1 MPNPDT
7 QLLRTSIRPP
17 SKRRHVDEMGVRVWH
32 YQPVASSGLD
42 GQESQYQ
49 RPWHFQP
56 VGSATEREVSRSE
69 RRRERAERVVERIRE
84 VPVQVRV
91 EVPVERVR
99 EVPVEVRVEVPI
111 ERVREVPVEVR
122 VEVPVEH
129 PETGWDDETDPKI
142 SVFDSSTGQ
151 TIEKTVACTARILD
165 LVHTTDQSEDWSAL
179 HLFGDDTL
187 SVNHMFLEVGK
198 GKKRKRNRHSF
209 TIIVL
214 QGAIRVVLNEKTPNE
229 TTLVLAPG
237 GVCLIPRNNWYMFE
251 NISERRCK
259 FIRSP
264 TQLGVFLKSTMGRK
278 KSESTKWDTSRGSSQ
293 TKRTSQTAQVPS
305 QARRR
310 STTARPIEDENIEP
324 HNPAADLTYKSGRPR
339 RRNAG
344 QGGVVARAERVGDA
358 IWTNPS
364 PNKRTLRPNWDV
376 EDEPHSKKAK
386 LGTTTNI
393 KVDDRPLERPP
404 QPVRQ
409 IPRSLNFDQDD
420 DEDDDGN
427 KNMLL
432 NPSKYPERIQEEDED
447 VAQYEEVDFDFNDH
461 FEGGVDEDVEQYVED
476 PKGKRKETWENSE
489 QLKIHGTTDERNLLQ
504 NTAQQIYDNPAP
516 RIDTEGVS
524 QLLALFQGKSPH
536 ERLGIMQTLGNVLGI
551 DLRAEPVVIG
561 RPSGKDGAAA
571 PREFPPQ
578 PTNGNKNTTSN
589 VQAGSAG
596 VPRQDPPK
604 DTRHHQRP
612 ASSALQETQSNK
624 PASSALQETQSNKPA
639 GSTRQGTFLPA
650 NNGGV
655 IRPGV
660 NPGRNDG
667 VAAPRDFPPRPTN
680 RRSNNT
686 SSNGKIVTNSRPHLK
701 SRQTAQVHP
710 VKKVLAAISG
720 PPATLALTRDKMP
733 AATRGP
739 SMALAK
745 MRVKKVLGGPLA
757 ALAKMRDKI
766 LTVIRG
772 PPASDLLA
780 HHPLKASFLVPPE
793 HARKITSRD
802 LQRGRGA
809 SAPREKHRD
818 DGRDTAVTL
827 LSGPVQSHQSSHSSR
842 GRAPTPD
849 EDVLQTHRS
858 RNRAPKAPS
867 VQRLAYH
874 KEHQQRLGVETS
886 DRDNNSP
893 ERSHD
898 GSNDG
903 SDEEEEES
911 KRKSRTANV
920 PKPQNMCFYEGDYQT
935 GLLTAKRNQRLFV
948 FRHNMFPGR
957 KTHMPLC
964 HDMVLKALNQ
974 YEEETNQILDDEIYF
989 THSQAMDELVW
1000 NEVACFRGKGKD
1012 VARIVADRYYHKAF
1026 FPHDAFAFGGYG
1038 QEEFE
1043 QRSATRVEHLL
1054 EGSRFV
1060 QYKEPKK
1067 PRLNVTH
1074 PAIRDVL
1081 DGWAYGGGSKPATD
1095 PLFESF
1101 PRTLNSVEVEDV
1113 AAAMTL
1119 LKNAID
1125 ERANGYFKAISCTAD
1140 RYQVYYQDAIQTCLD
1155 VLDMENTG
1163 QSRIN
1168 APRTRVFQGNNF
1180 ELLEDVAE
1188 ASDSDLEEDAADD
1201 QGSTDDRAPMAEAS
1215 ESEVAAD
1222 DQDST
1227 DDRAPKG
1234 NGGDDRRNMDGR
1246 RRKQQRGRRKR
1257 H

>member
-84 VPVQVRV
+84 VPVEVRV

-251 NISERRCK
+251 NISERRC
-259 FIRSP
+259 
-264 TQLGVFLKSTMGRK
+264 
-278 KSESTKWDTSRGSSQ
+278 
-293 TKRTSQTAQVPS
+293 
-305 QARRR
+305 
-310 STTARPIEDENIEP
+310 IEDENIEP

-447 VAQYEEVDFDFNDH
+447 VAPPTEIIIQQYEEVDFDFNDH

-516 RIDTEGVS
+516 RIGNYVACIGTCPNFHSDTEGVS

-551 DLRAEPVVIG
+551 DLRAEPVVIV
-561 RPSGKDGAAA
+561 KADGAAA

-589 VQAGSAG
+589 GSAG
-596 VPRQDPPK
+596 VYRVKTRQKIPATTSGPPAALFK
-604 DTRHHQRP
+604 RPKMAWLRP
-612 ASSALQETQSNK
+612 AIFT
-624 PASSALQETQSNKPA
+624 
-639 GSTRQGTFLPA
+639 STHQ
-650 NNGGV
+650 
-655 IRPGV
+655 
-660 NPGRNDG
+660 
-667 VAAPRDFPPRPTN
+667 PPE
-680 RRSNNT
+680 SNNT
-686 SSNGKIVTNSRPHLK
+686 SSNVQ
-701 SRQTAQVHP
+701 QTAQVHP

-720 PPATLALTRDKMP
+720 PTGTLALTRDKCP
-733 AATRGP
+733 PRPRGL

-793 HARKITSRD
+793 RAEEQAHLAKST
-802 LQRGRGA
+802 GMTV
-809 SAPREKHRD
+809 E
-818 DGRDTAVTL
+818 
-827 LSGPVQSHQSSHSSR
+827 SHQSSHSSR

-974 YEEETNQILDDEIYF
+974 YEEETNQILDDEIFSLIRRLWTNWYGTRSRVSVAKGRTWHESSPTATIIKPF
-989 THSQAMDELVW
+989 FHMTRSPL
-1000 NEVACFRGKGKD
+1000 EV
-1012 VARIVADRYYHKAF
+1012 
-1026 FPHDAFAFGGYG
+1026 
-1038 QEEFE
+1038 
-1043 QRSATRVEHLL
+1043 T
-1054 EGSRFV
+1054 
-1060 QYKEPKK
+1060 K

-1119 LKNAID
+1119 VAIKLIM
-1125 ERANGYFKAISCTAD
+1125 FF
-1140 RYQVYYQDAIQTCLD
+1140 L
-1155 VLDMENTG
+1155 
-1163 QSRIN
+1163 
-1168 APRTRVFQGNNF
+1168 
-1180 ELLEDVAE
+1180 
-1188 ASDSDLEEDAADD
+1188 
-1201 QGSTDDRAPMAEAS
+1201 
-1215 ESEVAAD
+1215 
-1222 DQDST
+1222 
-1227 DDRAPKG
+1227 
-1234 NGGDDRRNMDGR
+1234 
-1246 RRKQQRGRRKR
+1246 
-1257 H
+1257 